1 MKDIERKKH
10 NLLVYLLEQIA
21 DPCNGV
27 ERGEKEMDGMFTLNF
42 RFMPE
47 FELDED
53 DVEAI
58 KSLAKYEPSCE
69 ELYDMIERSKE
80 ND

>member
-1 MKDIERKKH
+1 MNDIERKKH

-21 DPCNGV
+21 DACNDV
-27 ERGEKEMDGMFTLNF
+27 ERGEKEMDGYYTLDF
-42 RFMPE
+42 RFMPV

-58 KSLAKYEPSCE
+58 KSLAEYEPSCE
-69 ELYDMIERSKE
+69 ELYDMIEQSKQ

>member
-1 MKDIERKKH
+1 MNDIERKKH

-21 DPCNGV
+21 DACNDV
-27 ERGEKEMDGMFTLNF
+27 ERGEAEMDGYYTLNF

-58 KSLAKYEPSCE
+58 KNLAEYEPSCE
-69 ELYDMIERSKE
+69 ELHDNILALAA
-80 ND
+80 